1 MLFQSLAPCCSTRSR
16 KVSSSVLV
24 QARFLKPLEP
34 PLSELEVEEEVVLAG
49 LAESDSS

>member
-34 PLSELEVEEEVVLAG
+34 PLSEAEEVVFAG